1 MKKMLNTILLAQLV
15 LICAFVGGISWPNVG
30 LTAPGT
36 SPAPTPSANAGSGSH
51 DKGGHDAQPDAA
63 PAAPGGNMLVV
74 DAQRLQSIGVKFETA
89 KLKDVTKT
97 IRAVGQVAP
106 DERLLA
112 DVNIKI
118 EGWIDRLLVN
128 TTGEQ
133 VRKGQILFTLYSPE
147 LVATQQEFLLA
158 LQAVQR
164 LGDSQFKD
172 VADGAR
178 STLDVT
184 RRRLQLWDIEDYHI
198 QELERTGKVLKTL
211 PIHAP
216 LSGTITEKK
225 AMAGMHVEP
234 GDSLYTITDLTRVWV
249 MADIYE
255 YELPLIAKDLPVRV
269 SLAYAPQQAM
279 QGTVGFVYPTVDEQ
293 TRTAR
298 IRVELDNR
306 SELLKPGMYANVEL
320 NIPLGNRLV
329 VPKDAVLESGERRIL
344 FIHHMDG
351 RIEWRPATVGVRG
364 GDWVEI
370 LGGLSEGE
378 HIVTTANFLLDSE
391 SQLKAAVGGMQGMPG
406 MPDM

>member
-1 MKKMLNTILLAQLV
+1 MNITRFQTFAARLV
-15 LICAFVGGISWPNVG
+15 LGCALAGGAVCPVAAAAQD
-30 LTAPGT
+30 TDADAPPSGT
-36 SPAPTPSANAGSGSH
+36 RNAGSH
-51 DKGGHDAQPDAA
+51 DSEGHAAQSAGV

-74 DAQRLQSIGVKFETA
+74 DVQRLQSIGVKFEVA
-89 KLKDVTKT
+89 KRKDVTKT
-97 IRAVGQVAP
+97 IRTVGQVAP

-133 VRKGQILFTLYSPE
+133 VKKGQILFTLYSPE
-147 LVATQQEFLLA
+147 LVATQQEYLLA
-158 LQAVQR
+158 RQAVQR

-172 VADGAR
+172 VAEGAR
-178 STLDVT
+178 STLDVA

-198 QELERTGKVLKTL
+198 SDLERTGEVLKTL

-225 AMAGMHVEP
+225 AVAGMHVMP

-255 YELPLIAKDLPVRV
+255 YELPLIAKGLPVSV
-269 SLAYAPQQAM
+269 SLTYAPQQALN
-279 QGTVGFVYPTVDEQ
+279 GSIGFIYPTVDEQ

-306 SELLKPGMYANVEL
+306 AELLKPGMYANIEL
-320 NIPLGNRLV
+320 TIPLGNRLV
-329 VPKDAVLESGERRIL
+329 VPKDAVLESGERRIV

-351 RIEWRPATVGVRG
+351 RLEWRPATVGVRG

-370 LGGLSEGE
+370 LAGLAEGE

-391 SQLKAAVGGMQGMPG
+391 SQLKAAVGGMQGMKH
-406 MPDM
+406 

>member
-1 MKKMLNTILLAQLV
+1 MNIIQFPIFLPRLVCILAL
-15 LICAFVGGISWPNVG
+15 GGAVAAAED
-30 LTAPGT
+30 TASGAK
-36 SPAPTPSANAGSGSH
+36 PAIDSSADRHA
-51 DKGGHDAQPDAA
+51 KGGHGQQPAGVPA
-63 PAAPGGNMLVV
+63 PPGGNMLVV
-74 DAQRLQSIGVKFETA
+74 DAKRLQSIGVKFEVA
-89 KLKDVTKT
+89 KRKEVTKT
-97 IRAVGQVAP
+97 IRTVGQVAA
-106 DERLLA
+106 DERLVA

-133 VRKGQILFTLYSPE
+133 VKKGQILFTLYSPE
-147 LVATQQEFLLA
+147 LVATQQEYLLA

-172 VADGAR
+172 VAEGAR
-178 STLDVT
+178 STLDVA

-198 QELERTGKVLKTL
+198 RELERTGAVLKTL

-216 LSGTITEKK
+216 LSGTVTEKK
-225 AMAGMHVEP
+225 AVTGMHVEP

-255 YELPLIAKDLPVRV
+255 YELPLIEKGLPVRV
-269 SLAYAPQQAM
+269 SLAYAPQQALS
-279 QGTVGFVYPTVDEQ
+279 GTIGFIYPTIDEQ

-306 SELLKPGMYANVEL
+306 AELLKPGMYTNVEL

-329 VPKDAVLESGERRIL
+329 VPKDAVLESGERRIV

-351 RIEWRPATVGVRG
+351 RLEWRPATVGVRG

-370 LGGLSEGE
+370 LEGLAEGE

-391 SQLKAAVGGMQGMPG
+391 SQLKAAVGGMQGMKH
-406 MPDM
+406 

>member
-1 MKKMLNTILLAQLV
+1 MNTIHIKPLIPRLLCML
-15 LICAFVGGISWPNVG
+15 AFVGGCACAIPVAATQETANSAMQSMDTNAVG
-30 LTAPGT
+30 QGKNEHGQQPSGT
-36 SPAPTPSANAGSGSH
+36 
-51 DKGGHDAQPDAA
+51 
-63 PAAPGGNMLVV
+63 PAAPGGNSLVV

-89 KLKDVTKT
+89 KRKDVTKT
-97 IRAVGQVAP
+97 IRAVGQVVP

-133 VRKGQILFTLYSPE
+133 VRKGQTLFTLYSPE

-158 LQAVQR
+158 LQAVHR

-198 QELERTGKVLKTL
+198 QELERTGKVMKTL

-225 AMAGMHVEP
+225 AVAGMHVEP

-255 YELPLIAKDLPVRV
+255 YELPLIVNGLPVSV
-269 SLAYAPQQAM
+269 TLTYAPQQTM
-279 QGTVGFVYPTVDEQ
+279 QGTVGFIYPTVDEQ

-306 SELLKPGMYANVEL
+306 AELLKPGMYANVEL

-329 VPKDAVLESGERRIL
+329 VPKDAVLESGERRIV

-351 RIEWRPATVGVRG
+351 RIEWRPATVGIRG

-370 LGGLSEGE
+370 LDGLAEGE

-391 SQLKAAVGGMQGMPG
+391 SQLKSAIGGMQGMPG
-406 MPDM
+406 MEN

>member
-1 MKKMLNTILLAQLV
+1 MSMNNTHLMPIIPRLVCILAL
-15 LICAFVGGISWPNVG
+15 VGGTVLAG
-30 LTAPGT
+30 TVAAAQDTAAGAMQSMDHNADT
-36 SPAPTPSANAGSGSH
+36 KGKSEHGQQPAGV
-51 DKGGHDAQPDAA
+51 
-63 PAAPGGNMLVV
+63 PAAPGRNMLVV
-74 DAQRLQSIGVKFETA
+74 DVQRLQSIGVKFEEA
-89 KLKDVTKT
+89 KRKEVTKT
-97 IRAVGQVAP
+97 IRTVGQVAP
-106 DERLLA
+106 DERLVA

-133 VRKGQILFTLYSPE
+133 VKKGQILFTLYSPE
-147 LVATQQEFLLA
+147 LVATQQEYLLA

-172 VADGAR
+172 VAEGAR
-178 STLDVT
+178 STLDVA

-198 QELERTGKVLKTL
+198 TDLERTGAVLKTL

-216 LSGTITEKK
+216 LSGTVTEKK
-225 AMAGMHVEP
+225 AVAGMHVEP

-255 YELPLIAKDLPVRV
+255 YELPLIAKGLPVSV
-269 SLAYAPQQAM
+269 SLAYAPQQAFS
-279 QGTVGFVYPTVDEQ
+279 GTIGFIYPTIDEQ

-306 SELLKPGMYANVEL
+306 AELLKPGMYANVEL
-320 NIPLGNRLV
+320 SIPLGNRLV
-329 VPKDAVLESGERRIL
+329 VPKDAVLESGERRIV

-351 RIEWRPATVGVRG
+351 RLEWRPATVGVRS

-370 LGGLSEGE
+370 LEGLAEGE

-391 SQLKAAVGGMQGMPG
+391 SQLKAAVGGMQGMKH
-406 MPDM
+406 

>member
-1 MKKMLNTILLAQLV
+1 MNNTRFMPMIPRLVCFLAL
-15 LICAFVGGISWPNVG
+15 VGG
-30 LTAPGT
+30 TALAGAVAAEKENSPGA
-36 SPAPTPSANAGSGSH
+36 SPSANHSAGSHG
-51 DKGGHDAQPDAA
+51 KEGRGQQPARVAA
-63 PAAPGGNMLVV
+63 TPTGNTLVV
-74 DAQRLQSIGVKFETA
+74 DVQRLQSIGVKFEEA
-89 KLKDVTKT
+89 KRREVTKT
-97 IRAVGQVAP
+97 IRTVGQVAA
-106 DERLLA
+106 DERLVA

-133 VRKGQILFTLYSPE
+133 VKKGQILFTLYSPE
-147 LVATQQEFLLA
+147 LVATQQEYLLA
-158 LQAVQR
+158 MQAVQR

-178 STLDVT
+178 STLDVA

-198 QELERTGKVLKTL
+198 RELERTGEVLKTL

-216 LSGTITEKK
+216 LTGTVTEKK
-225 AMAGMHVEP
+225 AVAGMHVEP

-255 YELPLIAKDLPVRV
+255 YELPLIAEGLPVSV
-269 SLAYAPQQAM
+269 SLAYASQQTM
-279 QGTVGFVYPTVDEQ
+279 SGTIGFIYPTIDEQ

-306 SELLKPGMYANVEL
+306 AELLKPGMYANVEL

-329 VPKDAVLESGERRIL
+329 VPKDAVLESGERRIV

-351 RIEWRPATVGVRG
+351 RLEWRPATVGVRG

-370 LGGLSEGE
+370 LTGLAEGE

-391 SQLKAAVGGMQGMPG
+391 SQLKAAVGSMQGMKH
-406 MPDM
+406 